1 MLLVS
6 RPLPREGGNRP
17 TVPTDIQDLEADL
30 LYLRKGAGVTP
41 ERVNAAGVLRLVLG
55 GQDLSYADVR
65 ERLVSAIRSLHEA
78 DAELL
83 MDVFALS
90 PDTGRMRLLR
100 ERRAY
105 YGDKVGRKAETVAAR
120 EKQAVVNLRNQL
132 LTGWYPASP
141 LGVRV
146 PELHNGIVNESVR
159 ITTVVA
165 DGYWQETR
173 EHYRFL
179 ALFDEADY
187 LRISSSFPGRPVP
200 ESPFTVRTR
209 RLNDSWNH
217 DFHHAG
223 PMRRG
228 HLYDLRYKLV
238 PDPDYGHPGRL
249 RETSRAFHERTLTA
263 IFETVFLGARPR
275 TVWSFNRL
283 SFLERPGTPTTNNQL
298 DLKGGSTV
306 TTQYHDLYGGLFSGM
321 GWEWR

>member
-1 MLLVS
+1 M
-6 RPLPREGGNRP
+6 
-17 TVPTDIQDLEADL
+17 PTDIQDLEADL

-90 PDTGRMRLLR
+90 PDTGRMGLLR

-179 ALFDEADY
+179 WPCL
-187 LRISSSFPGRPVP
+187 
-200 ESPFTVRTR
+200 TR
-209 RLNDSWNH
+209 RTTCVSP
-217 DFHHAG
+217 A
-223 PMRRG
+223 R
-228 HLYDLRYKLV
+228 
-238 PDPDYGHPGRL
+238 
-249 RETSRAFHERTLTA
+249 SRAA
-263 IFETVFLGARPR
+263 
-275 TVWSFNRL
+275 L
-283 SFLERPGTPTTNNQL
+283 SRSRRSRYGPDASTTPGTTTSTTPGPCAADTSTTCATNSSPTPTTDTPDASARPAAL
-298 DLKGGSTV
+298 STNAP
-306 TTQYHDLYGGLFSGM
+306 
-321 GWEWR
+321 

>member
-1 MLLVS
+1 MPDMLLVS

-100 ERRAY
+100 ERRAH
-105 YGDKVGRKAETVAAR
+105 YGDKVGRKAEIVAAR

-187 LRISSSFPGRPVP
+187 LRISSSFPGRPAVHGTDQTP
-200 ESPFTVRTR
+200 QRLLEPRLPPRRAHAPRT
-209 RLNDSWNH
+209 
-217 DFHHAG
+217 
-223 PMRRG
+223 P
-228 HLYDLRYKLV
+228 LRPALQTR
-238 PDPDYGHPGRL
+238 PRPRL
-249 RETSRAFHERTLTA
+249 RT
-263 IFETVFLGARPR
+263 PR
-275 TVWSFNRL
+275 TPPRDQPRL
-283 SFLERPGTPTTNNQL
+283 PRTHPDRHLRDRVPRRQTPDGLVLQPPQL
-298 DLKGGSTV
+298 P
-306 TTQYHDLYGGLFSGM
+306 
-321 GWEWR
+321 